1 MSTDDE
7 IRKILGGRD
16 IEKLY
21 ADRGLAITKHDVEQ
35 TTKRVRRAV
44 GQLESYQIVKS
55 VTYRR

>member
-1 MSTDDE
+1 MGATYRE
-7 IRKILGGRD
+7 WEGRL
-16 IEKLY
+16 KLY
-21 ADRGLAITKHDVEQ
+21 TDRIVAITKHDVEQ